1 MSEAEDIGLVLRKL
15 REKAGLTQ
23 RELATQLGVQQPAVA
38 RWEGGGVRMPINR
51 IDEILSH
58 FGYGVKYD
66 LTAVPVS
73 EAVSGAV
80 PLQMVR
86 RNPEVH
92 VSLKDPL
99 RVVSGGYEFTV
110 NCEAEWCVDMW
121 EVETGRKLA
130 GAVAVYPSRIDA
142 MVQHPDGAL
151 IRFGRTVGKITP
163 NAERH
168 EDGGLLFTYSLANE
182 EDLELAG
189 VSGDPEWP
197 SNLQGGSLSPGHG
210 SWQCGELPTRG

>member
-15 REKAGLTQ
+15 REKAGLSQ

-51 IDEILSH
+51 IEEILSQ

-66 LTAVPVS
+66 LTAVPIG
-73 EAVSGAV
+73 EAVSDGV

-86 RNPEVH
+86 RNPEEH
-92 VSLKDPL
+92 LSLKERP
-99 RVVSGGYEFTV
+99 RVRSGGYEFAV
-110 NCEAEWCVDMW
+110 NREAEWCVDMW

-130 GAVAVYPSRIDA
+130 GALAVYPARIDA

-151 IRFGRTVGKITP
+151 IRFGRMVGKITP
-163 NAERH
+163 NAKRH
-168 EDGGLLFTYSLANE
+168 EDGSLIFTYSLANE

-197 SNLQGGSLSPGHG
+197 SNL
-210 SWQCGELPTRG
+210 